1 MNNCYNKK
9 TIIMENK
16 FRRFLVHGTL
26 LTGGAFFVVTFVIY
40 HVGCSERTL
49 VYWSLMTVFMCL
61 VHIVLKLSYIELEQV
76 RIHEDIMEAKLML
89 VKSETEK
96 SLKRLED
103 TLNEAE
109 KKLHIKK
116 QEEANKQ

>member
-1 MNNCYNKK
+1 
-9 TIIMENK
+9 MENK

-40 HVGCSERTL
+40 HMGCSERTL
-49 VYWSLMTVFMCL
+49 VYWSLMTVFMYL

-76 RIHEDIMEAKLML
+76 RIHEDIMDAKLML

-103 TLNEAE
+103 ALNEAE
-109 KKLHIKK
+109 KKLHVKK
-116 QEEANKQ
+116 QEEANRQ

>member
-1 MNNCYNKK
+1 
-9 TIIMENK
+9 MENK
-16 FRRFLVHGTL
+16 FRRFLVYGTL

-40 HVGCSERTL
+40 HIGCSERTL
-49 VYWSLMTVFMCL
+49 VYWSLMTVLMYL

-96 SLKRLED
+96 SLKGLED

-116 QEEANKQ
+116 QEEANRQ